1 MREVISNTSCLILLS
16 KIEHL
21 FLLHD
26 LYETV
31 LITEA
36 VAEEFNEPLPKFVKI
51 RKLSDKIN
59 GLVLEQ
65 ELDKGEATT
74 IALGLEM
81 ENPLLILDDFRARI
95 MAARLGISLTG
106 TIGVLAKA
114 KKQGH
119 IQELNPLLAKLKSS
133 GMWIS
138 ETVIQSVLRDVSE

>member
-1 MREVISNTSCLILLS
+1 M
-16 KIEHL
+16 
-21 FLLHD
+21 
-26 LYETV
+26 YETV